1 MTADELASWERWL
14 CPLPKQVE
22 LIGKVIVPVERLRVR
37 TSGSASILD
46 DQLSAELSAALEE
59 KTGVKPD
66 LAAGVGPGD
75 FVLDFRRRD
84 EDKTLLAD
92 RVHPDQ
98 AYILETVTDDGQVT
112 LACRALSE
120 TGSLF
125 GMRTLRQLLV
135 ASVQGAGQEATVGIP
150 VGRITDWPDMEERG
164 QWGGSVAQDLEWL
177 AGFKHNLIE
186 LHANLSIDAQG
197 VAHAKMNEE
206 VMERARKLGVRVVPI
221 IHHLEQ
227 LENTGLF
234 KFYPQLRATEVENSN
249 SNLKPLCFSQPDLLK
264 PLSQWL
270 TELGQI
276 PDVSEVMIWLSEE
289 GKGCGCDA
297 CRQNDRFV
305 NELNACVAAWRLAK
319 ETCPDLGLRVL
330 LTQASYPSNAAVLKA
345 LPEDV
350 KVSYYDGGRT
360 YNTDRAPMI
369 YPVLEEYL
377 KQGRWMGVYPTLS
390 ANWLSVAPFS
400 NPEFVKYRMTEFVD
414 KGLQCLV
421 AYIVPTAWLFRV
433 NTEAGLEWSWNAHGR
448 SEREFA
454 VSFAV
459 RHGMADPEK
468 FADWTQ
474 LVGPPAWDL
483 YASRFPYLENWG
495 APTAKIASG
504 RMKFGLGQS
513 MFAAFKSPEQFADNL
528 AQLDEALTLARELG
542 DDEYIAETVIVRG
555 YTQVLQAV
563 WELSQIMR
571 GDEGVAPEN
580 LAAAEK
586 WLKSCQEGLDS
597 LIAAYPTWSDA
608 CLPDTGAKKPDRY
621 SSTVTLMEKLSAN
634 MGELMEEIGVQD
646 EGKPYRMHVIGS
658 WKTEDFA
665 EQGGIT
671 KRLDVTEFVNGAGTY
686 WFRPT
691 YRRGSLGLTA
701 SQVALVSYAK
711 DKPDELREEAVDRH
725 DCHAGAWVKDD
736 VYLLPLKEYA
746 PERGYAVLAH
756 VRGGDSTEGDFL
768 FRKVKQ

>member
-1 MTADELASWERWL
+1 MTADELASWQRWL

-22 LIGKVIVPVERLRVR
+22 LAGKVTVPVERLRVR
-37 TSGSASILD
+37 TNDPATVLD
-46 DQLSAELSAALEE
+46 GQLGVELAGALEA

-66 LAAGVGPGD
+66 LAAGAAPGD
-75 FVLDFRRRD
+75 FVLDFRRR
-84 EDKTLLAD
+84 ERDKTLLAD
-92 RVHPDQ
+92 KAHPDQ
-98 AYILETVTDDGQVT
+98 AYILETVTEDGQVT
-112 LACRALSE
+112 LTCRALSE
-120 TGSLF
+120 TGSMF
-125 GMRTLRQLLV
+125 GMRTLIQLLV
-135 ASVQGAGQEATVGIP
+135 ASAQGTGQEVTVDIP
-150 VGRITDWPDMEERG
+150 VGKITDWPDLEERG
-164 QWGGSVAQDLEWL
+164 QWGGSVVQDLEWL

-186 LHANLSIDAQG
+186 LHAKLSIDDQG
-197 VAHAKMNEE
+197 VAHATMDQA
-206 VMERARKLGVRVVPI
+206 VMQRARALGVRVVPI

-227 LENTGLF
+227 LEDTGLF
-234 KFYPQLRATEVENSN
+234 KFYPQLRATNVENKN
-249 SNLKPLCFSQPDLLK
+249 STLKPICFSQPDLVK

-297 CRQNDRFV
+297 CKQVDRFV
-305 NELNACVAAWRLAK
+305 NELNACVAAWRVAK

-330 LTQASYPSNAAVLKA
+330 LTQASYPSNEAVLKA

-377 KQGRWMGVYPTLS
+377 SKGRWLGVYPTLS
-390 ANWLSVAPFS
+390 SNWLSVAPFS

-421 AYIVPTAWLFRV
+421 AYVVPAAWLYRV

-459 RHGMADPEK
+459 RHGIPDPEK
-468 FADWTQ
+468 FADWTE

-504 RMKFGLGQS
+504 RMKVGLGQS
-513 MFAAFKSPEQFADNL
+513 IFAAFQSPEQFERNL
-528 AQLDEALTLARELG
+528 MQLDEALALARELG

-555 YTQVLQAV
+555 YTQTLQAV
-563 WELSQIMR
+563 WQLSQIMR

-608 CLPDTGAKKPDRY
+608 CLPDASVRKPDRY
-621 SSTVTLMEKLSAN
+621 LATVRLMEELSAN
-634 MGELMEEIGVQD
+634 MGELMEEIGLEDVR
-646 EGKPYRMHVIGS
+646 KPYRMHVIGS
-658 WKTEDFA
+658 WKTADFA
-665 EQGGIT
+665 EQGAVT
-671 KRLDVTEFVNGAGTY
+671 KRLDVTQFVKGEGTY
-686 WFRPT
+686 WFRPA
-691 YRRGSLGLTA
+691 YKMGSLGLIA

-736 VYLLPLKEYA
+736 VYLLPLKEYD
-746 PERGYAVLAH
+746 PERGYAVLAN

-768 FRKVKQ
+768 FRKVKE